1 MGAIPSTQS
10 TLAGFPR
17 MTSIYGYMKSPKLK
31 KIVEEIQHEQYISRK
46 RKLLKVAERIT
57 KEMRII
63 AKQEFGV

>member
-1 MGAIPSTQS
+1 
-10 TLAGFPR
+10 